1 MSSGNET
8 LIISEE
14 EIGLRLDQLLTR
26 QFPSYSRTYFQY
38 LIEEGAVLLNGEKSK
53 KRLKPQI
60 GDEVE
65 VCFLLT
71 PEISLSP
78 EELPL
83 TILYEDEHML
93 AINKAPGMVVHPAP
107 GHPSGTFVNAL
118 LYHCKQIADFGDDLR
133 PGIVHRLDK
142 DTSGV
147 LLAAKTKEMHQ
158 KLIHLFSEREIE
170 KTYLAVCVGNPGERT
185 IDAPIGRHPIRRK
198 EMAVIEGGREAI
210 SRCRTLAKNE
220 ELALVEVQLVT
231 GRTHQARVHLK
242 HINAP
247 VLGDPIYGSASAN
260 KKFEIERQLLHAQR
274 IKFTHPIYQ
283 KVLELTAEIPPDM
296 QQYVARFQ

>member
-1 MSSGNET
+1 MNET

-14 EIGLRLDQLLTR
+14 ESGLRLDQLLTK
-26 QFPSYSRTYFQY
+26 QFPSYSRTYFQD
-38 LIEEGAVLLNGEKSK
+38 LIEEGAVLLNGERSK
-53 KRLKPQI
+53 KRLKPRL

-71 PEISLSP
+71 PEISLEP
-78 EELPL
+78 EEIPL
-83 TILYEDEHML
+83 TILYEDEHL
-93 AINKAPGMVVHPAP
+93 IAINKAPGMVVHPAP

-118 LYHCKQIADFGDDLR
+118 LHYCKQIAHLGDPLR

-158 KLIHLFSEREIE
+158 KLIELFSERKIE
-170 KTYLAVCVGNPGERT
+170 KTYLAICVGNPGEQT
-185 IDAPIGRHPIRRK
+185 IDAPIGRHPTRRK
-198 EMAVIEGGREAI
+198 EMAVLEEGGRAAI
-210 SRCRTLAKNE
+210 TRCRTLSKKE

-242 HINAP
+242 HIGTP
-247 VLGDPIYGSASAN
+247 VLGDPIYGSNSAN
-260 KKFEIERQLLHAQR
+260 KKFGIDRQFLHAHR
-274 IKFTHPIYQ
+274 IQFIHPFTQ
-283 KVLELTAEIPPDM
+283 KKLELTADLPSDM
-296 QQYVARFQ
+296 QTYVARFQ